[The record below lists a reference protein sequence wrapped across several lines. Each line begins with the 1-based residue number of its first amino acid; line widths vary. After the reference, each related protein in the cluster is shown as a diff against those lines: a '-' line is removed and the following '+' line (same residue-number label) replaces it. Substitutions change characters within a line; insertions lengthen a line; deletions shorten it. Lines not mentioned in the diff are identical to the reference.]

1 MCGWVEVLGGQ
12 WPKVLQGS
20 LSHWG
25 PPINMSRQAGAFAV
39 QKRSITITTQ
49 WAPNERSHGGGGCF
63 WAKNGITEHRSKKH
77 CTTVDL
83 CEKNVSQP
91 TVCVCHIIWQQE
103 RQEREAGTGVSD
115 RKEAGDETRTCIRLV
130 LYREEHVFIWFFL
143 REILMDKY
151 NIGKTLKKCCCCFVF
166 FLLTLLSI
174 TNTENKTWKLHF
186 N

>member
-25 PPINMSRQAGAFAV
+25 PPINMSRQAGAFSV

-49 WAPNERSHGGGGCF
+49 WAPNERSHGGGGGCF
-63 WAKNGITEHRSKKH
+63 WAKNGITEHRSRKH

-103 RQEREAGTGVSD
+103 RQEREAGAGGRYRGVRQEGGRRWNTDMYQVSSLQ
-115 RKEAGDETRTCIRLV
+115 KGTCIHLV
-130 LYREEHVFIWFFL
+130 FPPWDF
-143 REILMDKY
+143 D
-151 NIGKTLKKCCCCFVF
+151 GKR
-166 FLLTLLSI
+166 
-174 TNTENKTWKLHF
+174 N
-186 N
+186 